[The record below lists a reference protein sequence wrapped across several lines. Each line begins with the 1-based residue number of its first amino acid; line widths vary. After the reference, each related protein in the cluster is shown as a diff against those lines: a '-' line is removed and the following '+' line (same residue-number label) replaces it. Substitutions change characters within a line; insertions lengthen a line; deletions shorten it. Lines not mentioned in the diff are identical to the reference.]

1 MKKIVSVLLCAA
13 LMAGLCACGQKP
25 VQTDPVKTV
34 KSAEQLVHYGS
45 YSDIYAALKKAREQD
60 ASGGYSGR
68 PGVFNAAAATGTAAD
83 KTAATGAETS
93 ASAGTQNVAA
103 APDYSATNVQVAG
116 VDEGDIVKTDGKNI
130 YAIKDREL
138 LIYQPDG
145 ASTKLLSR
153 VTLSGENDGKYPME
167 LYISGDRLAVVMSE
181 YTYYVMNDTAASGK
195 AVSSAA
201 MIAPGGYGTNKVT
214 VALYDVSDPAA
225 PKALATF
232 GQDGSLLTSRL
243 YDGKLYL
250 VTNHYG
256 TGDLVEGQ
264 PKTFAPCTYL
274 NGTAT
279 AIPAADI
286 VSVPSPADNGYAVI
300 CVFDLQSGT
309 AAGTLSVLG
318 GGSTLYMNTE
328 KLYLADT
335 EYNDTSSAARTES
348 VYTVVDHSCSNTT
361 TLTAVTLSTLTADA
375 CGSVPGTLLNS
386 YSMDAYDG
394 HLRLA
399 ATNNAYSYSV
409 YTDKSMGFENYKYPD
424 DQQQQTNALYVLDSG
439 LNIVGRAENLAA
451 GETIYSARFDGPV
464 AYLCTYEQTDPLFA
478 FDLSDPANPVKLGEM
493 KITGFSDYLHVWAD
507 GRLFGL
513 GQAATEQ
520 GQVTGMKMVMFDV
533 SDKTNVSVKA
543 TLDLGDTYSEA
554 LNDPNAILVSPDK
567 NLIGFATNSGYTFY
581 SYSDDAGFT
590 KLASV
595 AGGDWDYNMRGLY
608 IGDFLYIVSQSG
620 VTVVELASYTTVAT
634 VAV

>member
-45 YSDIYAALKKAREQD
+45 YSDIYAALKKAREQN

-68 PGVFNAAAATGTAAD
+68 YGVLNAAAATGTAAD

-93 ASAGTQNVAA
+93 ASAGTQNAAA

-153 VTLSGENDGKYPME
+153 VTLSGESDGKYPME

-181 YTYYVMNDTAASGK
+181 YTYYVMNDTAASDT

-225 PKALATF
+225 PKALAAF

-300 CVFDLQSGT
+300 CVFDLQSGA

-424 DQQQQTNALYVLDSG
+424 DQQQTNALYVLDSG

-451 GETIYSARFDGPV
+451 GE
-464 AYLCTYEQTDPLFA
+464 
-478 FDLSDPANPVKLGEM
+478 
-493 KITGFSDYLHVWAD
+493 
-507 GRLFGL
+507 
-513 GQAATEQ
+513 
-520 GQVTGMKMVMFDV
+520 
-533 SDKTNVSVKA
+533 
-543 TLDLGDTYSEA
+543 
-554 LNDPNAILVSPDK
+554 
-567 NLIGFATNSGYTFY
+567 
-581 SYSDDAGFT
+581 
-590 KLASV
+590 
-595 AGGDWDYNMRGLY
+595 
-608 IGDFLYIVSQSG
+608 
-620 VTVVELASYTTVAT
+620 
-634 VAV
+634 